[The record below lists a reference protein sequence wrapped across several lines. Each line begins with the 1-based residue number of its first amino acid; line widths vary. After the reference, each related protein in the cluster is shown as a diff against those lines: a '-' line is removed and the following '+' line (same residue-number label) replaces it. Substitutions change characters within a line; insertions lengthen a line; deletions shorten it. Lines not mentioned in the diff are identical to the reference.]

1 MKVGII
7 GVGTVGA
14 SVANILRDN
23 KDIITARAGCEI
35 TPVIGVVNN
44 LSKDRGV
51 TVELTD
57 DIEKV
62 LNDDSID
69 IIVELMGGVEKPF
82 EVVKRALA
90 NGKAVVTANKAL
102 LAYHRYELQ
111 ELAGETPLN
120 TKQQLLV
127 VFQLLMH

>member
-7 GVGTVGA
+7 GVGTVGGA

-35 TPVIGVVNN
+35 IPAIGVVNN

-51 TVELTD
+51 TIELTD
-57 DIEKV
+57 DIDKV

-69 IIVELMGGVEKPF
+69 IVVELMGGVEKPY
-82 EVVKRALA
+82 EVVK
-90 NGKAVVTANKAL
+90 KSFSKWESSC
-102 LAYHRYELQ
+102 YS
-111 ELAGETPLN
+111 
-120 TKQQLLV
+120 KQSTSCIS
-127 VFQLLMH
+127 

>member
-23 KDIITARAGCEI
+23 KDIITARAGVELE
-35 TPVIGVVNN
+35 PAIGVVSN
-44 LSKDRGV
+44 LNKDRDV

-62 LNDDSID
+62 
-69 IIVELMGGVEKPF
+69 
-82 EVVKRALA
+82 
-90 NGKAVVTANKAL
+90 
-102 LAYHRYELQ
+102 
-111 ELAGETPLN
+111 
-120 TKQQLLV
+120 
-127 VFQLLMH
+127 FQNSTGATYSPCSCHGYYSRFI